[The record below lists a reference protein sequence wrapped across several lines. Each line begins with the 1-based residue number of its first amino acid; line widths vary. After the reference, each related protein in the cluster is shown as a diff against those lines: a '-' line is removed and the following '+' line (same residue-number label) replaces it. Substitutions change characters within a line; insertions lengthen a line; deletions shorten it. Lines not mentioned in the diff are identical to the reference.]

1 MSSSGIILGK
11 GNIGNSSASP
21 EQIRIAAL
29 EEETKKLGMAMGQTQ
44 RALQQTQLLAMSLKS
59 LVDDLTDH
67 IIRGIIEDHPDDIEA
82 QKEAITSIFKNID
95 PESID
100 ETINT
105 IKKSMNKKEV
115 EE

>member
-67 IIRGIIEDHPDDIEA
+67 IIRGIIKDHPDDIEA
-82 QKEAITSIFKNID
+82 QKKAITSIFKNID

-105 IKKSMNKKEV
+105 IKESMNKKEV